1 MKLHICLGK
10 IIKKEREKLGMTQ
23 QDLANRVKRKQNAI
37 SLIESGKRGS
47 HIKLGFYEELAKVFG
62 LKLHELV
69 ALAEAEQKNKEE
81 GR

>member
-23 QDLANRVKRKQNAI
+23 QDLANRIKRKQNVI

-47 HIKLGFYEELAKVFG
+47 YIKLGFYEELAKIFW
-62 LKLHELV
+62 LKFHELV
-69 ALAEAEQKNKEE
+69 ALVEAE
-81 GR
+81 